1 MWVDLPYML
10 FMTVSVIVAALL
22 FGLLFSKMANE
33 SLQTSLLGSMPGGLS
48 QMVLIAEEVD
58 NANVTVV
65 SVMQTFR
72 IFLVVTIVP
81 LLTVFLAGREASEIP
96 EAAAVVFSTAAFTAA
111 IILGVLAYLLMKRFS
126 FP

>member
-1 MWVDLPYML
+1 MWLDLPYML

-33 SLQTSLLGSMPGGLS
+33 SLETSLIGSMPGGLS
-48 QMVLIAEEVD
+48 QMVLISEEVN

-81 LLTVFLAGREASEIP
+81 LLTTLFVGREATTITTGTEY
-96 EAAAVVFSTAAFTAA
+96 AFSPQSFIIA
-111 IILGVLAYLLMKRFS
+111 IALGVLAYLL
-126 FP
+126 